1 MMSITIIKL
10 YADFSDSDFS
20 ESYILLSI
28 DFVIPLPI
36 LILKEW
42 TLDILISSQ
51 ISLY

>member
-20 ESYILLSI
+20 ELYILLSI

-36 LILKEW
+36 LILNEW

-51 ISLY
+51 ISLH